1 MNKTIEIPLPEELLK
16 MVDEKARR
24 SGLGRDFY
32 IRDLLARDL
41 GGEPSIADILAPF
54 RDQVGSSGIT
64 DDELD
69 RLFSDARDESHQER
83 TRVKGQ

>member
-24 SGLGRDFY
+24 SGLDRDVY

-41 GGEPSIADILAPF
+41 GGEPSITDILAQF
-54 RDQVGSSGIT
+54 RDQVASSGIT
-64 DDELD
+64 DEELD
-69 RLFSDARDESHQER
+69 RLFSEARDESYQER